1 MNISGYIPS
10 RNRTQV
16 AFPERSFDEMAWGPS
31 LLLSQEKAQKSEIEN
46 LGADM
51 LNNADYLDIDDK
63 HVAPIVE
70 SMQKEAD
77 SLANEAATNGYDPML
92 SNKLVAFRRKY
103 QKALSPQQPWGR
115 AIANYKDATAQWK
128 QWDEAH
134 KNDPQEFKQKAKR
147 HFFGQYQGAVDD
159 ETPGQL
165 RGFDAGSLPNYY
177 DVNKDMREALKD
189 ATGKLGQVVGGEG
202 SSIKIDTSSG
212 VPMLRVFNSNSG
224 QYMDNL
230 QPLLAGAQALID
242 DFSGAYGADTDRAR
256 FAKVQGITPEYLVN
270 TIGNLTKSQ
279 IDSYYSQLPS
289 SSASYH
295 DIPQEG
301 RWVKAKEVKGS
312 TGGIAFPSV
321 SEIKNNPKLQKT
333 IDKENDIMSGAF
345 SGGKFDPVAGRK
357 AIENKEKE
365 LGPLANFKPDNIWG
379 DIKTSFTG
387 DRTNDKFAEPQKVW
401 DQYTKEFEP
410 LYNSYVKGKELVK
423 STKNKDNYFKV
434 NGVPITTDE
443 QWYNYA
449 NQIKQHNASFLDSKT
464 NMSNSELYR
473 NLNTQVYV
481 PKSGKLF
488 KSMEDDEELNWKD
501 FKERYKDNGW
511 DVEKMT
517 SWMDSD
523 GNTIV
528 QVPGKKGETKD
539 FKIDGIPDQT
549 TNELKQTM
557 RDVKA
562 IFTDY
567 KWTPQEI
574 AEQNKPN
581 VALPVSDNLKLKVYV
596 DPQNPANKYMYFVG
610 KFPILDNQGNDTGE
624 VEWRTSSEP
633 ATKSELQQI
642 ATFGENT
649 ILSTK
654 FK

>member
-16 AFPERSFDEMAWGPS
+16 AFPERSFEEMALGPS
-31 LLLSQEKAQKSEIEN
+31 LLMKREEEQNKSI
-46 LGADM
+46 ADIGTDIS
-51 LNNADYLDIDDK
+51 NNSYYLDADDK
-63 HVAPIVE
+63 NVAPIVE
-70 SMQKEAD
+70 SLQKEAD
-77 SLANEAATNGYDPML
+77 DLANEAATKGYDPML
-92 SNKLVAFRRKY
+92 SNKLIAFRRKY
-103 QKALSPQQPWGR
+103 QKALSQNEPWGR

-134 KNDPQEFKQKAKR
+134 KNDPQEFKQKAKKY
-147 HFFGQYQGAVDD
+147 FFGQYQGAVDD

-165 RGFDAGSLPNYY
+165 RRFEAGAMPNYY
-177 DVNKDMREALKD
+177 DVNRDIREALKD
-189 ATGKLGQVVGGEG
+189 ATGKIGKFAGSEG
-202 SSIKIDTSSG
+202 SSISIDMSSG
-212 VPMLRVFNSNSG
+212 TPMLKVFNSNLG

-256 FAKVQGITPEYLVN
+256 FAKVQGITPEYLAN
-270 TIGNLTKSQ
+270 TVGNITKSQ
-279 IDSYYSQLPS
+279 RDSYYSQLPS
-289 SSASYH
+289 SNGSYQS
-295 DIPQEG
+295 IPQEG
-301 RWVKAKEVKGS
+301 IRSSIKKQGS
-312 TGGIAFPSV
+312 TGGIAFPSI
-321 SEIKNNPKLQKT
+321 SEVKNNPKLQKV
-333 IDKENDIMSGAF
+333 INKENEIMSGSF

-357 AIENKEKE
+357 AIEDREKE
-365 LGPLANFKPDNIWG
+365 LGPLANFKPDNIWR
-379 DIKTSFTG
+379 DIKTSFIG

-401 DQYTKEFEP
+401 DKYIKEFEP
-410 LYNSYVKGKELVK
+410 LYNTYKAGKLVVGGK
-423 STKNKDNYFKV
+423 
-434 NGVPITTDE
+434 PITTDE

-449 NQIKQHNASFLDSKT
+449 NQIKQNNASFLDSKT
-464 NMSNSELYR
+464 NLSNPELYR

-511 DVEKMT
+511 DVENMT

-523 GNTIV
+523 GKTIV
-528 QVPGKKGETKD
+528 QVPGKNGETKD
-539 FKIDGIPDQT
+539 FRIDGIPDQT

-567 KWTPQEI
+567 IWTPQEI

-596 DPQNPANKYMYFVG
+596 DPQNPANKYMYFIG
-610 KFPILDNQGNDTGE
+610 KFPVLDNQGNDTGE

>member
-31 LLLSQEKAQKSEIEN
+31 LLMKREEEQDKGISDIITDIS
-46 LGADM
+46 
-51 LNNADYLDIDDK
+51 NNSYYLDADDK
-63 HVAPIVE
+63 NVAPIVE
-70 SMQKEAD
+70 SLQKEAD
-77 SLANEAATNGYDPML
+77 NLASESATKGYDPML
-92 SNKLVAFRRKY
+92 KDKLIAFRRKY
-103 QKALSPQQPWGR
+103 QKALSQNEPWGK
-115 AIANYKDATAQWK
+115 AVINYNDATAQWK

-134 KNDPQEFKQKAKR
+134 KNDPQEFRQKAKKY
-147 HFFGQYQGAVDD
+147 FFDQYQGAVDD

-165 RGFDAGSLPNYY
+165 RSFNAGSLPNYY

-189 ATGKLGQVVGGEG
+189 ATGKLGQVVGSEG

-230 QPLLAGAQALID
+230 QPLLAGAQALMD

-256 FAKVQGITPEYLVN
+256 FAKVQGITPEYLANVVA
-270 TIGNLTKSQ
+270 NLTQSQ
-279 IDSYYSQLPS
+279 RDAYHSQLPS
-289 SSASYH
+289 SNASYQS
-295 DIPQEG
+295 IPREG
-301 RWVKAKEVKGS
+301 SMSSIKKQDPI
-312 TGGIAFPSV
+312 GGIVFPSI
-321 SEIKNNPKLQKT
+321 SEVKNNPKLQKV
-333 IDKENDIMSGAF
+333 INKENEIMSGAF

-357 AIENKEKE
+357 AIEDREKE
-365 LGPLANFKPDNIWG
+365 LGPLANFKPDNIWE

-387 DRTNDKFAEPQKVW
+387 VRTNDKFAEPQKVW
-401 DQYTKEFEP
+401 DQYTKDFEP

-423 STKNKDNYFKV
+423 STGNKDNYFKV
-434 NGVPITTDE
+434 NGIPITTDE
-443 QWYNYA
+443 QWYRYA
-449 NQIKQHNASFLDSKT
+449 NQIKQNNASFLDSKT
-464 NMSNSELYR
+464 NMSNPELYK

-511 DVEKMT
+511 DVENMT

-528 QVPGKKGETKD
+528 QVPGKNGKTKD
-539 FKIDGIPDQT
+539 FKIDGIPDQA
-549 TNELKQTM
+549 TNELKQTI

-567 KWTPQEI
+567 IWTPQEI

-642 ATFGENT
+642 AIFGENT